1 MVTIPENKKV
11 EPSEKPKKMKVWVYG
26 APYSG
31 KTTFADSFPNAL
43 ILSTD
48 GNTQNCTSPSMLI
61 RDQVTTSGRLTTV
74 QPAWKY
80 FREIVDELAKG
91 GNSYET
97 IVLDLADDAYEL
109 CRSSKCADLGIK
121 HESDDSTKAW
131 DIVRSEFMITMRK
144 LANLDYHIVWI
155 SHEDIKTD
163 FMSRGGD
170 NIKAINPSM
179 QAKVANKLSGLVDM
193 TIRAVE
199 ENGEYKL
206 KIKENEIMFGGCRIA
221 GVPTEIPNNFN
232 DFENLYKKTR
242 SEKK

>member
-11 EPSEKPKKMKVWVYG
+11 EPSDKPKKMKVCVYG

-80 FREIVDELAKG
+80 FKEIVDELAKG
-91 GNSYET
+91 GTTYET
-97 IVLDLADDAYEL
+97 LVIDLVDDLYEL
-109 CRSSKCADLGIK
+109 CRASKCADLGIK
-121 HESDDSTKAW
+121 HESDDSMKAW
-131 DIVRSEFMITMRK
+131 DIVRSEFMVTMRK
-144 LANLDYHIVWI
+144 FANLDYHVVMNC
-155 SHEDIKTD
+155 HEDVKID
-163 FMSRGGD
+163 IMSRSGD
-170 NIKAINPSM
+170 NIKAINPSI
-179 QAKVANKLSGLVDM
+179 QAKIANKLNGLVDM

-199 ENGEYKL
+199 DNGEYKL
-206 KIKENEIMFGGCRIA
+206 KIKENDVMFGGCRIP

-232 DFENLYKKTR
+232 DFVNLYKKNR